1 MMNYSWILLLYTQMR
16 RRREEKKNTTLTY
29 SRKRRR
35 NKKILKIIIKKK
47 KTTQEEEEGN
57 KKIKTEGSD
66 LRGIIDKRTSRPLSS
81 SSFNFQIH
89 RESSRKSRCFYPRC
103 MGLCSSAPPPDPSE
117 VHAQL
122 EAWCATV
129 RLQFN
134 AIMPVLILYNKGG
147 DIYIDGI
154 FHKIFA
160 TSSAS

>member
-1 MMNYSWILLLYTQMR
+1 MVLGASVYVYFLLIIAM
-16 RRREEKKNTTLTY
+16 NTTTVHTNATTKRRKKKHHIY
-29 SRKRRR
+29 SRERRR

-47 KTTQEEEEGN
+47 KTTQEEEGN

-134 AIMPVLILYNKGG
+134 AIMPVLILYNKG
-147 DIYIDGI
+147 
-154 FHKIFA
+154 
-160 TSSAS
+160 